1 MYYTCLSSAR
11 YTCASQ
17 KQLVSEYVYEL
28 LNDHFSRQYYKK
40 QVQEEA
46 YYNRISSVLTH
57 WLACLTNVVGVRSA
71 PRAGR
76 HIGCAQ

>member
-57 WLACLTNVVGVRSA
+57 
-71 PRAGR
+71 
-76 HIGCAQ
+76 